1 VNVSEETV
9 METQHFAVRD
19 RHDELRRI
27 GDELRWERHRR
38 RRQPTLRA
46 LRLAVARRLIRAG
59 VALLDRPAAPVMRT
73 GTSSR

>member
-1 VNVSEETV
+1 

-27 GDELRWERHRR
+27 GDELRWARHRR

-46 LRLAVARRLIRAG
+46 LRLAVARQLIRAG
-59 VALLDRPAAPVMRT
+59 VALLDRSAAPVMRT
-73 GTSSR
+73 RTSSR